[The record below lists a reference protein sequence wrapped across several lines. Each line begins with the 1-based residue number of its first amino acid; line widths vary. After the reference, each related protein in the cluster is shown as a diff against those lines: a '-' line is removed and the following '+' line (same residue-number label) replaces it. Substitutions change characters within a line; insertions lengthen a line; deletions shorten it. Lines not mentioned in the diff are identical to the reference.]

1 MSELITKDKTIVV
14 PGEILATGMDYLP
27 GFGTYRDKDRI
38 IASRLGLTYLD
49 GRAIKLIPL
58 SGRYLPKRNDVIIG
72 KVIDVTLHGWRL
84 DINSA
89 YSAMLMVK
97 DGSSEFIE
105 KGADLTRI
113 YNLGD
118 YVVAK
123 IINVTSQK
131 LVDLTMRGPGLRKLN
146 NGRIIKVNPYKV
158 PRIIGKQGSMVSML
172 KNMTGCRIIVG
183 QNGLIWLSGE
193 PKNKV
198 IAIRTIK
205 KIESESHLSGLT
217 NTIKV
222 YLEKV
227 LSDEGLNKPQENPSN
242 DNKGE

>member
-1 MSELITKDKTIVV
+1 MSELMTKNKTVVV

-113 YNLGD
+113 YALGD
-118 YVVAK
+118 YIVAK
-123 IINVTSQK
+123 IISVTSQK

-146 NGRIIKVNPYKV
+146 NGRIIKVNPHKV

-193 PKNKV
+193 PKNEV

-205 KIESESHLSGLT
+205 KIESESHHSGLT
-217 NTIKV
+217 NTIKQ
-222 YLEKV
+222 YLEQEVSKH
-227 LSDEGLNKPQENPSN
+227 GLQSADRPS